1 MRFIQHDL
9 GFRRGGETVEIMLSG
24 NAANPARVQRIL
36 EGAGFREVSLTPVNL
51 DYQLA
56 GAGGAAEAA

>member
-36 EGAGFREVSLTPVNL
+36 EGAGVREVH
-51 DYQLA
+51 
-56 GAGGAAEAA
+56 